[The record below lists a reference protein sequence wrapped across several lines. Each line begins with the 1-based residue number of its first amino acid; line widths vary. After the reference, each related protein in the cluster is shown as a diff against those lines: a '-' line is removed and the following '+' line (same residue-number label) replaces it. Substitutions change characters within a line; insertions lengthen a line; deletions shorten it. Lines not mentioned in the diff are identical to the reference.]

1 MTSAFICAAS
11 CTADVWLERMRST
24 ASEPSRSVPAFGP
37 AGAMRLTAF
46 TKSSRR
52 MICTPGPVES
62 ADTRSSKTETFSGA
76 TETGRCFTKIAMR
89 MGADA
94 AGAIAAGSVVVG
106 ALAGALGDADVLA
119 APGALADDPVAFAFG
134 SMPAGK
140 PCVRN
145 RNMAPRSIPRSSIA
159 CAVEKRAPA
168 SVTRAQPT
176 CTSSAPSCSPVS
188 GSIMALPGTNT
199 S

>member
-1 MTSAFICAAS
+1 
-11 CTADVWLERMRST
+11 MRST

-52 MICTPGPVES
+52 MICTPGPVAS

-76 TETGRCFTKIAMR
+76 TDTGRCLTKIAMR

-94 AGAIAAGSVVVG
+94 AGGMAAGAADAGAAGAVAGVAPGAVVG
-106 ALAGALGDADVLA
+106 V
-119 APGALADDPVAFAFG
+119 APGALLGIAPGAAAADPLALAFG
-134 SMPAGK
+134 STPAGR
-140 PCVRN
+140 PCVRK
-145 RNMAPRSIPRSSIA
+145 RNSAPRSIPRSSIA
-159 CAVEKRAPA
+159 CAVEKRALA
-168 SVTRAQPT
+168 SVTRAHPT
-176 CTSSAPSCSPVS
+176 CTSSAPSCSLVS

>member
-1 MTSAFICAAS
+1 
-11 CTADVWLERMRST
+11 
-24 ASEPSRSVPAFGP
+24 
-37 AGAMRLTAF
+37 MRLTAF

-94 AGAIAAGSVVVG
+94 AGAIAAGSVVAGAVAEGGFVAGAFVVGALTVG

-119 APGALADDPVAFAFG
+119 APGVLADDPVTFAFG
-134 SMPAGK
+134 STPAGK

>member
-1 MTSAFICAAS
+1 
-11 CTADVWLERMRST
+11 
-24 ASEPSRSVPAFGP
+24 
-37 AGAMRLTAF
+37 MRLTAF

-94 AGAIAAGSVVVG
+94 AGAIAAGSVVAGTFVAGGLVVGALAAG

-134 SMPAGK
+134 STPAGK
-140 PCVRN
+140 PCVRK
-145 RNMAPRSIPRSSIA
+145 RNMEPRSIPRSSIA